1 MPNFIPVEKQTVLI
15 TGAAGYICSWIV
27 KTFLDEGFSV
37 RATVRD
43 LKDFAKISH
52 LNELKKKS
60 NGHLKLVEAD
70 LMHEGSF
77 DEPAKGCEILVHT
90 ASPFIVQNIKDNQKQ
105 LVIPAVEGT
114 KNVLSAA
121 NKSDSLRR
129 VVLTSS
135 VAAIHGDNCES
146 GSGQNGTFNESD
158 WNTSSSGDY
167 NPYQYS
173 KTMAEKMAWK
183 MAENANWD
191 LVVLNPGFILGP
203 SLSTRIDGASVD
215 MMRSLLNGKYR
226 LGVPDICLAF
236 VDIRDVARAHFLVAE
251 DRNTAGRFI
260 LVSEVGNT
268 PMVAE
273 ILRSEYG
280 KTHPIPKNVI
290 PKWLVKMT
298 GFIFGLKRDY
308 LERNVGHSFKI
319 DNRKSLE
326 ELGLTYRPVRDTI
339 LDHAE
344 QLISLG
350 LV

>member
-1 MPNFIPVEKQTVLI
+1 MEKQTVLI

-27 KTFLDEGFSV
+27 KKFLEEGFSV

-43 LKDFAKISH
+43 LKDLDKIQH
-52 LNELKKKS
+52 LNDLKS
-60 NGHLKLVEAD
+60 TNEAD
-70 LMHEGSF
+70 LELFKADLLDDGSF
-77 DEPAKGCEILVHT
+77 DEPAKGCDILVHT
-90 ASPFIVQNIKDNQKQ
+90 ASPFIVQNIKDSQKQ
-105 LVIPAVEGT
+105 LVLPAIEGT

-121 NKSDSLRR
+121 SKSDSLTR

-135 VAAIHGDNCES
+135 VAAITGDNCET
-146 GSGQNGTFNESD
+146 GSGENGIFNESD
-158 WNTSSSGDY
+158 WNTSSSEDY

-173 KTMAEKMAWK
+173 KTMAEKTAWK
-183 MAENANWD
+183 MAENSHWD
-191 LVVLNPGFILGP
+191 LIVLNPGFVLGP

-226 LGVPDICLAF
+226 LGVPDIYLAF
-236 VDIRDVARAHFLVAE
+236 VDVRDVAQAHFLAAL
-251 DRNTAGRFI
+251 DQNITGRNI
-260 LVSEVGNT
+260 LVSHVGNT

-273 ILRSEYG
+273 VLRSEYG
-280 KTHPIPKNVI
+280 RTYPIPKNII

-326 ELGLTYRPVRDTI
+326 EVGMTYRPVRDTI

-344 QLISLG
+344 QLISMKLI
-350 LV
+350 